1 MSNAHVEDNSD
12 FAALPLAE
20 VSFFNFFTNN
30 RETSFTLLKTFRT
43 ISSLRAVSTTKLM
56 LWQQQCVY
64 ATFLQTSLIRYQPVK
79 KRFNFISGIPY

>member
-30 RETSFTLLKTFRT
+30 RETSFTLLRTFRT
-43 ISSLRAVSTTKLM
+43 IGSLRAVSTTKLM
-56 LWQQQCVY
+56 L
-64 ATFLQTSLIRYQPVK
+64 
-79 KRFNFISGIPY
+79 